1 MQKLLTAVTELSK
14 EVKDLREEFRQF
26 RQSCRCGQSESVVQP
41 LSEPLELP
49 FHTMEALDHAE
60 ETLLNG
66 TNRQAMVVLV
76 TSLFCQKTSLICTTS
91 LNCLTFM
98 TVDSWV
104 NFTFHISISP
114 KNCCF
119 FSMPLSIQ
127 VTFRLKKIIIL
138 HRPNWLKIMFDLEAL
153 YRGVFHQSG
162 IKKSKTLSCFYSG
175 VT

>member
-49 FHTMEALDHAE
+49 FHTMEALAHAE

-76 TSLFCQKTSLICTTS
+76 TSLFCQKASLICTTS

-119 FSMPLSIQ
+119 FQYAFINPSYIQ
-127 VTFRLKKIIIL
+127 TEKKNNSAQTKL
-138 HRPNWLKIMFDLEAL
+138 AENYVR
-153 YRGVFHQSG
+153 S
-162 IKKSKTLSCFYSG
+162 
-175 VT
+175 